1 MVPSWPR
8 HNVFRVSPESH
19 SISRTTDSSGGKR
32 ASGAGSRTAGGRQI
46 GHLARV
52 GEQAAV
58 ILRREL
64 LRTERRKTE
73 FGHSGG
79 AGVGIEVAEMPWRQS
94 PPRSLEYE
102 FLFHQASNVRTIQ
115 VATDDGSTPSIRSI
129 NPPWPGSNVPMSLIP
144 RSRLT

>member
-1 MVPSWPR
+1 MAAPQRLSGLSGVAFYLPNDR
-8 HNVFRVSPESH
+8 QQRREESFGH
-19 SISRTTDSSGGKR
+19 RLAD
-32 ASGAGSRTAGGRQI
+32 GGRQI